1 MRCRVARRRT
11 QKKKKRRQVICRTV
25 FTPQGAN
32 YQKKIRAKKKTLFF
46 FHLLQYTISALDSFS
61 RSFLSS
67 LTREHRERK
76 TKKKHALFI
85 CLFWSLTDF
94 GDTFLFYFYL
104 RWKGKLLV
112 LQGDFLCF
120 FFFYF
125 GCCQFHGSQAFA
137 NDLLDLNI
145 NISIYIYISLF
156 FLIALSASSYLYIYS
171 FLFFFFPP

>member
-1 MRCRVARRRT
+1 M
-11 QKKKKRRQVICRTV
+11 
-25 FTPQGAN
+25 TP
-32 YQKKIRAKKKTLFF
+32 
-46 FHLLQYTISALDSFS
+46 
-61 RSFLSS
+61 
-67 LTREHRERK
+67 
-76 TKKKHALFI
+76 
-85 CLFWSLTDF
+85 
-94 GDTFLFYFYL
+94 FYFIFTCV
-104 RWKGKLLV
+104 GKENCWCYKV
-112 LQGDFLCF
+112 TFCVF